1 MFMYERYTVL
11 RQSVKNLAQSN
22 IFEAGAV
29 EISELFG
36 DYLEGD
42 VTPGACVALALG
54 ETAPSDAVRN
64 AIVKSLAALGYGEN
78 ACTFATLLPFD
89 QDIEG
94 ADIPLDA
101 QSLFLLV
108 EGLDPLRIIV
118 TDRRSADLLASAY
131 RTAFPNDSAAR
142 TFGKP
147 TAVFRDLNTLLQ
159 TDVGKQKA
167 WAVLKTLA

>member
-1 MFMYERYTVL
+1 MEM
-11 RQSVKNLAQSN
+11 SAAQRAS
-22 IFEAGAV
+22 A
-29 EISELFG
+29 
-36 DYLEGD
+36 
-42 VTPGACVALALG
+42 PGAGPEPVQRETKALG
-54 ETAPSDAVRN
+54 VGFRFLHVVVE
-64 AIVKSLAALGYGEN
+64 
-78 ACTFATLLPFD
+78 D

-147 TAVFRDLNTLLQ
+147 TAVFRDLDALLQ
-159 TDVGKQKA
+159 TDAGKQKA

>member
-1 MFMYERYTVL
+1 MFMYERYIVL
-11 RQSVKNLAQSN
+11 GQSVKNLAQSN

-54 ETAPSDAVRN
+54 ETSPSDAVRN
-64 AIVKSLAALGYGEN
+64 AIARSLAALGYGEN

-147 TAVFRDLNTLLQ
+147 TAVFRDLDVLLQ
-159 TDVGKQKA
+159 TDAGKQKA